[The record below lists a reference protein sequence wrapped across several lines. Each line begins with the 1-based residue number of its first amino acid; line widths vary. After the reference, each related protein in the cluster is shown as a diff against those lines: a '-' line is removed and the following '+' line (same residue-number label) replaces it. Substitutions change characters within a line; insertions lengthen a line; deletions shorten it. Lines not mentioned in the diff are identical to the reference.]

1 MSSYTDLCRLDPFS
15 QSFEGVRALV
25 GEGKTAGMTQHVGM
39 HRHRQPS
46 LLAVFAQGEV
56 DGRAVQRL
64 SLLTE
69 EERPPWGLHAGP
81 LHQPGLDGADFVP
94 SERVGGGEAP
104 LEASVVQH
112 PAFKRPPAP
121 APGRR
126 PRSPGAHDETSTGL
140 DSGRG
145 FRCGCP

>member
-1 MSSYTDLCRLDPFS
+1 
-15 QSFEGVRALV
+15 
-25 GEGKTAGMTQHVGM
+25 MTQHMGM

-46 LLAVFAQGEV
+46 LLAVFAEHQV
-56 DGRAVQRL
+56 DGRAEQGL
-64 SLLTE
+64 ALITE
-69 EERPPWGLHAGP
+69 EERPPWCLHAGP

-104 LEASVVQH
+104 LEAIVVQH

-126 PRSPGAHDETSTGL
+126 PWSPGAHDETSTGI
-140 DSGRG
+140 DSGHEPR
-145 FRCGCP
+145 FDNRE